1 MTAKLAESN
10 FASLAD
16 MMSAYADEAVRLAWS
31 EHRRRLD
38 LSESSVDLLEKILD
52 GQSAE
57 DLEFQTRLWG
67 SYFGEVIRRRFA
79 GEWELSQY
87 PGGGVAA
94 VPTLLVR
101 GSRLYPLVKVYRRL
115 TLGEAENLPAFYK
128 MVAARLG
135 ELPPINWHNKR
146 SRGHTAVVRQ

>member
-1 MTAKLAESN
+1 MTKAKLAESN

-16 MMSAYADEAVRLAWS
+16 MMSAYAEEAVRLAWS
-31 EHRRRLD
+31 DHRQRLD

-67 SYFGEVIRRRFA
+67 SYFGEVIRRRFD

-94 VPTLLVR
+94 VPTVLVR

-135 ELPPINWHNKR
+135 ELPPVN
-146 SRGHTAVVRQ
+146 

>member
-1 MTAKLAESN
+1 
-10 FASLAD
+10 
-16 MMSAYADEAVRLAWS
+16 MMSAYAEEAVRLAWS
-31 EHRRRLD
+31 DHRQRLD

-67 SYFGEVIRRRFA
+67 SYFGEVIRRRFD

-94 VPTLLVR
+94 VPTVLVR

-135 ELPPINWHNKR
+135 ELPPVN
-146 SRGHTAVVRQ
+146 

>member
-1 MTAKLAESN
+1 MNKTKLAESN
-10 FASLAD
+10 FASLAE
-16 MMSAYADEAVRLAWS
+16 MMSAYADEAVRVAWDD
-31 EHRRRLD
+31 HRHRLD

-52 GQSAE
+52 GQSTE

-79 GEWELSQY
+79 GEWEFSQY

-135 ELPPINWHNKR
+135 EVPPIN
-146 SRGHTAVVRQ
+146 

>member
-1 MTAKLAESN
+1 MTAKARLAETN

-16 MMSAYADEAVRLAWS
+16 MMSTYAEEAVRLAWS
-31 EHRRRLD
+31 EHRQRLD

-52 GQSAE
+52 GQSTE

-79 GEWELSQY
+79 GEWEFSQY

-128 MVAARLG
+128 MIALRLG
-135 ELPPINWHNKR
+135 EQPSVN
-146 SRGHTAVVRQ
+146 

>member
-1 MTAKLAESN
+1 MTAKAKLAESN

-16 MMSAYADEAVRLAWS
+16 MMSAYAEEAVRLAWS
-31 EHRRRLD
+31 DHRQRLD

-67 SYFGEVIRRRFA
+67 SYFGEVMRRRFD

-94 VPTLLVR
+94 VPTVLVR

-135 ELPPINWHNKR
+135 ELPPVN
-146 SRGHTAVVRQ
+146 

>member
-1 MTAKLAESN
+1 MTAKAKLAESN
-10 FASLAD
+10 FASLAE
-16 MMSAYADEAVRLAWS
+16 MMSAYAEEAVRLAWS
-31 EHRRRLD
+31 EHRQRLD
-38 LSESSVDLLEKILD
+38 LSDSSVDLLEKILD
-52 GQSAE
+52 GQSAD

-79 GEWELSQY
+79 GEWEFSQY

-101 GSRLYPLVKVYRRL
+101 GSRLYPLIKVYRRL

-135 ELPPINWHNKR
+135 ELPPVN
-146 SRGHTAVVRQ
+146 

>member
-1 MTAKLAESN
+1 MTKAKLAESN

-31 EHRRRLD
+31 EHRQRLD
-38 LSESSVDLLEKILD
+38 LSESSVDLLEKILE

-67 SYFGEVIRRRFA
+67 SYFGEVIRRQFA

-94 VPTLLVR
+94 VPPCW
-101 GSRLYPLVKVYRRL
+101 S
-115 TLGEAENLPAFYK
+115 
-128 MVAARLG
+128 AARDS
-135 ELPPINWHNKR
+135 IRW
-146 SRGHTAVVRQ
+146 